1 MKKNTEKRDFKFDK
15 RADKYDDHFEGKLS
29 KRFYSLLYRFT
40 GLSDGDRVLD
50 VGCGTGTIL
59 KTFRDFQKING
70 HGIDVEPNMLEVARR
85 KCPDMD
91 IRECSCENTPY
102 EDAYFDTLTACM
114 AYHHFPDKE
123 AFEKEALRILKPG
136 GRLYIADPNLPHP
149 IRKLVNF
156 LCRNINGEFF
166 SDKEFRERFEK
177 QGFTYIGTQKDRYA
191 QLVIF
196 RK

>member
-59 KTFRDFQKING
+59 KTFQDFQKING

-91 IRECSCENTPY
+91 ILECSCESTPY
-102 EDAYFDTLTACM
+102 EDEYFDTLTACM

-136 GRLYIADPNLPHP
+136 GHLYIADPNLPHP

-156 LCRNINGEFF
+156 LCRSINGEFF

-177 QGFTYIGTQKDRYA
+177 QGFTYIGTQKDKYA